1 MTRSL
6 PLMLALLLAAT
17 TAVPAE
23 ASVRRDPGSLDL
35 EHAEQHLSKGGPA
48 FKVLYSPES
57 GAFTYMAGG
66 RGVGYVAENLYLG
79 GAGFGGASSLTGLG
93 YGGFLAG
100 YEGSLG
106 ERQAYD
112 VSLLIGAGGGNLG
125 GGFLLEPEV
134 SYSLLFPG
142 GYRGAVALG
151 YMYAPSTPGNSGV
164 TASLRLDFKSL
175 SLTLPIDD

>member
-23 ASVRRDPGSLDL
+23 AAVRRDPSSLDL
-35 EHAEQHLSKGGPA
+35 EHAEQSLSKGGPA
-48 FKVLYSPES
+48 FKMLYSPTS

-66 RGVGYVAENLYLG
+66 RGVEYVAENLYIG
-79 GAGFGGASSLTGLG
+79 GAGFGGSSAVGGLG
-93 YGGFLAG
+93 YGGFVAG
-100 YEGSLG
+100 FEGSLG
-106 ERQAYD
+106 DRQAYD
-112 VSLLIGAGGGNLG
+112 MSLLLGGGGGNLG

-134 SYSLLFPG
+134 SYSLLFTG
-142 GYRGAVALG
+142 GYRGTVALG
-151 YMYAPSTPGNSGV
+151 YLFTPGTPANSGV

-175 SLTLPIDD
+175 SLMLPIDD